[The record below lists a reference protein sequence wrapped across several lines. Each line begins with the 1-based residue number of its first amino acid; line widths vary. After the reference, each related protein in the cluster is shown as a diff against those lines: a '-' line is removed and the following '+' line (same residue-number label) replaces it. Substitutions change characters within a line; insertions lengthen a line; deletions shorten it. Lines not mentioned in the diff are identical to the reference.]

1 MKLYVNKDKTQWAGT
16 QADAKKEFGIVE
28 SYEVPTDK
36 AGLISF
42 LNKVCYGTE
51 STVEATPLPVV
62 NDGYPSM
69 NNASPPPRDTLVGR
83 CSMVELKELSTMMN
97 VLINKTW
104 NSMDRLEDKSA

>member
-1 MKLYVNKDKTQWAGT
+1 MKLYVNKDKTKWAGT
-16 QADAKKEFGIVE
+16 QADAKKEFGMIE

-36 AGLISF
+36 AGLITF
-42 LNKVCYGTE
+42 LNKINYGT
-51 STVEATPLPVV
+51 TTIEATPLPVV

-69 NNASPPPRDTLVGR
+69 NNASPPPSDTLVGR

-104 NSMDRLEDKSA
+104 NSMDRLGDKSA

>member
-16 QADAKKEFGIVE
+16 QADAKKAFGMIE

-36 AGLISF
+36 TGLINFINSIGVKC
-42 LNKVCYGTE
+42 L
-51 STVEATPLPVV
+51 SPVEATPLPVR
-62 NDGYPSM
+62 NE
-69 NNASPPPRDTLVGR
+69 NASPPPRDTLVGR

-104 NSMDRLEDKSA
+104 NSMDRLEDKSV